1 VAAELSV
8 TRNPGWM
15 PERGDRERRFWI
27 SRGALSCIR
36 SRRDHDISSSS
47 EEACHEVTNVISE
60 AIHAGRPIGNTEHLT
75 SRDRYRAPFRF
86 ASSSLPLERRPFVQI
101 ALHIFRQYYL
111 RSALRKWSYSF
122 LPHVHSSPAEGCK
135 FMGCHGFNVPF
146 ALNEGYCGHFF
157 FLRRALLG

>member
-1 VAAELSV
+1 VAELSV

-27 SRGALSCIR
+27 SHGALSDSCIR
-36 SRRDHDISSSS
+36 SRRDRDISSSS

-60 AIHAGRPIGNTEHLT
+60 AIHAGRPIRNTEHLT

-101 ALHIFRQYYL
+101 ALHILFRQYYL
-111 RSALRKWSYSF
+111 RNALRKWSLVLFVPPTRSF
-122 LPHVHSSPAEGCK
+122 LARGRMQVHGLPRVQRTIRSK
-135 FMGCHGFNVPF
+135 
-146 ALNEGYCGHFF
+146 
-157 FLRRALLG
+157 